1 MFNNMTPYD
10 IYIFVLC
17 LVVFVMLTL
26 VFSIM
31 IGNLA
36 SLTIR
41 LIRYGGMDKQIKT
54 EYKKRA
60 AKKPS
65 RFGAIMDRVI
75 SVVLCLVMCAAFLFS
90 LSLQLNE
97 SKVSEDVP
105 SLKVIKS
112 SSMSEKYKD
121 NTYLEGLDNQV
132 QTFDMIVTY
141 PIPAEEDLR
150 LYDVIYYELDGDMV
164 LHRIVEIQE
173 PNATHP
179 NERWYI
185 TQGDA
190 VPSPDLAPVRYSQM
204 RGIYRNESI
213 PFVGSFVMFMQSPA
227 GWLCILLI
235 VFALAA
241 TPLVE
246 RKIAIEKELRLQVM
260 RYGAVLPP
268 KARPVRIPAVPLLL
282 SHTRFDLRIQKQA
295 PKISVS
301 LQQIK
306 NTIPL
311 HKQNRGD

>member
-227 GWLCILLI
+227 GYLCILLVLTAII
-235 VFALAA
+235 V
-241 TPLVE
+241 TPIMEKCLERAKEKRWNILKNRKKRSPDGKKIFWEIFKIGLVFLCFRLLYRKRLE
-246 RKIAIEKELRLQVM
+246 RGRKRD
-260 RYGAVLPP
+260 YY
-268 KARPVRIPAVPLLL
+268 
-282 SHTRFDLRIQKQA
+282 
-295 PKISVS
+295 
-301 LQQIK
+301 
-306 NTIPL
+306 
-311 HKQNRGD
+311 